1 MKQIQSY
8 MRIHSV
14 QLLLTVLLVAAFYA
28 GLIDGTSALAGGMI
42 LDVAPTD
49 LKELNA
55 AMKSAFEKMQEN
67 INKVQDTA
75 MKALEET
82 RTEGTLH
89 SKTNQQL
96 TDLGTKGNEL
106 ATAVQELKTRILD
119 VEQANAKRPNGDG
132 GGSAKSIG
140 QIVAES
146 EEFKFAS
153 KNSRARNMDPVTVGS
168 FHKTNILNVNPLTN
182 DQPLV
187 QADRRPGLIMPGL
200 RRMTVRGLLPQNTT
214 SSNLVEFA
222 SELLFTNNAAPQGA
236 VTSPDETTE
245 GEVKPES
252 ALTFQLENTPV
263 ITLAHFIPASRQVLA
278 DAPMLQGYV
287 DGRLRYGL
295 MLTEEANLL
304 NGDGMQGTLYGLV
317 SKATAFTGGAT
328 NQTALD
334 TLLKAFLQISLQN
347 LEASGVVLNP
357 TDWTNILLLK
367 DTTGRY
373 LFSDP
378 HGVEQPRVWGKDV
391 VATASQT
398 QGQFLAGAF
407 SLAAEIFDRE
417 DATVRVAEQHS
428 DFFTR
433 NLVAV
438 LAEERLALAV
448 YRTAAIVKGAISYAI
463 ELS

>member
-1 MKQIQSY
+1 MKTMQKITY
-8 MRIHSV
+8 M
-14 QLLLTVLLVAAFYA
+14 FMA
-28 GLIDGTSALAGGMI
+28 GLLALLAMPKAIGLTLMHYLDAIPSGQFGDGPPS
-42 LDVAPTD
+42 D
-49 LKELNA
+49 LKALHEA
-55 AMKSAFEKMQEN
+55 TEKAFKAMEEN
-67 INKVQDTA
+67 IKKVQDTA

-82 RTEGTLH
+82 RQEGTLH
-89 SKTNQQL
+89 AKTNEQL
-96 TDLGTKGNEL
+96 KELGTKGNEL
-106 ATAVQELKTRILD
+106 STAVQELKTRILD

-132 GGSAKSIG
+132 GGGAKTIG

-146 EEFKFAS
+146 DEFKAVC
-153 KNSRARNMDPVTVGS
+153 KNAAARNMDPVTVGS

-187 QADRRPGLIMPGL
+187 AADRRPGVIMPGL
-200 RRMTVRGLLPQNTT
+200 RRMTIRGLLPQNRTT
-214 SSNLVEFA
+214 SNLVEFA

-236 VTSPDETTE
+236 ITSPDETTE
-245 GEVKPES
+245 GEVKAES
-252 ALTFQLENTPV
+252 ALTFQLSNTPV
-263 ITLAHFIPASRQVLA
+263 ITLAHFIPASRQILS
-278 DAPMLQGYV
+278 DASMLQGYV

-304 NGDGMQGTLYGLV
+304 NGDGLQGTLYGLV
-317 SKATAFTGGAT
+317 SKATAFSGGAT

-347 LEASGVVLNP
+347 LEASGVVLHP
-357 TDWTNILLLK
+357 SDWTDIMMLK

-378 HGVEQPRVWGKDV
+378 HGVEMPRVWGKDV
-391 VATASQT
+391 VSTASQT

-433 NLVAV
+433 NLVAI

-448 YRTAAIVKGAISYAI
+448 YRTAAIVKGAISHAG
-463 ELS
+463 

>member
-1 MKQIQSY
+1 MKHVQSY
-8 MRIHSV
+8 IQAHAL
-14 QLLLTVLLVAAFYA
+14 QLFVAVALVAMFYA
-28 GLIDGTSALAGGMI
+28 GLIDGTSAFAGGIVM
-42 LDVAPTD
+42 DVMPTD
-49 LKELNA
+49 LKGLHE
-55 AMKSAFEKMQEN
+55 AMEKAFGSMKEN
-67 INKVQDTA
+67 IAKVQDTA
-75 MKALEET
+75 IKALEET
-82 RTEGTLH
+82 RQEGTLH
-89 SKTNQQL
+89 AKTNEQL
-96 TDLGTKGNEL
+96 KELGTKGNEL
-106 ATAVQELKTRILD
+106 TAAVLELKTRILD

-140 QIVAES
+140 QIVADS
-146 EEFKFAS
+146 DEFRAVC
-153 KNSRARNMDPVTVGS
+153 KNAAARNMDPVTVGS

-187 QADRRPGLIMPGL
+187 AADRRPGIIMPGL
-200 RRMTVRGLLPQNTT
+200 RRMTIRGLLPQNRTT
-214 SSNLVEFA
+214 SNLVEFA

-245 GEVKPES
+245 GEVKAES
-252 ALTFQLENTPV
+252 ALTFQLSNTPV
-263 ITLAHFIPASRQVLA
+263 ITLAHFIPASRQILS
-278 DAPMLQGYV
+278 DASMLQGYV

-304 NGDGMQGTLYGLV
+304 NGDGLQGTLYGLV

-347 LEASGVVLNP
+347 LEASGVVLHP
-357 TDWTNILLLK
+357 TDWTNIMMLK

-448 YRTAAIVKGAISYAI
+448 YRTAAIVKGAISYAG
-463 ELS
+463 